1 MGVLR
6 QPTARYTSLESW
18 SYDRIIAPAV
28 TAMAVNMIGE
38 MLPRVVQ
45 GGRLLDVGCGGGQVL
60 LEIAARRP
68 DLELAGV
75 DLSPEQVARA
85 AGRARAADRPIR
97 MVRGSALELPFRD
110 RSFDA
115 VISLGSIKHWPD
127 PRRGLAEC
135 VRVTRQGGVLA
146 VGEVD
151 RGCTFADS
159 RRFVD
164 QWKGPRFIRP
174 LAHALFRT
182 WVAGHSFDLD
192 DARALMREVPLIR
205 SDVRRIAG
213 TPALLMLG
221 EVG

>member
-1 MGVLR
+1 MSVLS

-28 TAMAVNMIGE
+28 TAMATTMIAE
-38 MLPRVVQ
+38 MLPRVAN

-68 DLELAGV
+68 DLELVGL
-75 DLSPEQVARA
+75 DLSLQQLARA
-85 AGRARAADRPIR
+85 AARAREGGRPIR
-97 MVRGSALELPFRD
+97 LVRGSALELPFLA

-127 PRRGLAEC
+127 PRGGLGEC
-135 VRVTRQGGVLA
+135 VRVAKQGGLLA

-159 RRFVD
+159 WSFVNR
-164 QWKGPRFIRP
+164 WKGPRFIRP
-174 LAHALFRT
+174 IAHALFRT

-192 DARALMREVPLIR
+192 DARALMRDVPLVR
-205 SDVRRIAG
+205 SDVHRVTG
-213 TPALLMLG
+213 TPTLLMLG